1 MAVDSDELLGQ
12 MAVFPCNQAACY
24 GKRAVHPSA
33 HDHAAI
39 AFHIQTDIRA
49 VLDFRIFLDLERRGI
64 AVSCGDAEELSAIF
78 RHGKSNER
86 TAVPGDHVFPALFNL
101 PCIFFAQL
109 SKTRVS
115 KRSFHTADGMEDR
128 RGLGDEMEQV
138 AAHVIRR
145 I

>member
-1 MAVDSDELLGQ
+1 

-64 AVSCGDAEELSAIF
+64 AVSCDDAEELSAIF
-78 RHGKSNER
+78 RHGKATS
-86 TAVPGDHVFPALFNL
+86 ALPSLVTTYFRPFQSAMYL
-101 PCIFFAQL
+101 LRAAQ
-109 SKTRVS
+109 
-115 KRSFHTADGMEDR
+115 
-128 RGLGDEMEQV
+128 
-138 AAHVIRR
+138 
-145 I
+145 